1 MIPQIEEE
9 EKEQPLQKANSI
21 FLYEPAQAMTGKSL
35 FGNLT
40 VDSMNRRNDLGQTI
54 ENDEAHAA
62 NALVSPR
69 FYRGRNTQKNTVVDE
84 ESCED
89 VSDCKS
95 SSSH

>member
-1 MIPQIEEE
+1 
-9 EKEQPLQKANSI
+9 
-21 FLYEPAQAMTGKSL
+21 MTGKSL

-40 VDSMNRRNDLGQTI
+40 LENMNRPSDLGQTI
-54 ENDEAHAA
+54 ENDDAHAA

-69 FYRGRNTQKNTVVDE
+69 FYRGKNNQENTVVDE

>member
-1 MIPQIEEE
+1 
-9 EKEQPLQKANSI
+9 
-21 FLYEPAQAMTGKSL
+21 MTGKSL

-40 VDSMNRRNDLGQTI
+40 LESMNRPSDLGQTI
-54 ENDEAHAA
+54 ENDDAHAA

-69 FYRGRNTQKNTVVDE
+69 FYRGKKNQENTVVDE